1 LFDKLSQLW
10 RRLLFY
16 ARRDRFDHELEE
28 EMRFHFEM
36 KAQENAE
43 AGMEP
48 PEARY
53 AAQRQFGNQTLLLEV
68 SRDMWAVRSIE
79 TLFQDL
85 RYGARMLMKQPGFA
99 LTAILTLGLGV
110 GANTAIFSVINNVLL
125 KPLPY
130 PEPNRIVQTMRR
142 YPQGLGESTSATKFL
157 FLRGQNQT
165 FERLAAHDI
174 LGAGS
179 NLLVGDQVY
188 DVSSLQ
194 VSSDFFPV
202 LGVNP
207 LIGRTFMDAEDQPG
221 GPRVIVISHSLWNRA
236 FQGDR
241 QIAGRTIFLN
251 GEGHTVVGVMP
262 AGFQTMPSADI
273 WIPLRAIFDPGDR
286 SNNFQTLGRL
296 KPGVSPEQAQAD
308 LDRALSVMRK
318 EYPNQMDDNETAGV
332 ARYQDRLVGDAKRP
346 LFLLMGAV
354 GFVLLIACANVANL
368 MLSRAAARGKE
379 MSVRAALGAGRF
391 RLTRQLLTESLLLA
405 VAGAALGL
413 LFAHF
418 GLKSL
423 LALIPDSLPR
433 ASEITI
439 DPLALLFTLGVAATA
454 GIVFG
459 LAPALG
465 AGRLN
470 LAYALREGGGR
481 TSGGASTTRL
491 RNLLVVSEIALSV
504 VLLIGAALLIRT
516 FAKLRNENLGFD
528 PRNTLTLKLSMSD
541 PRYSTT
547 AGSER
552 FFRELFVRLGQ
563 ISGVESA
570 AYVTTLPTELSP
582 DLPVQ
587 IEGRREDATVG
598 ALYKHITPDY
608 FRTMT
613 TPLRQGRQFE
623 ERDGAN
629 APGVVII
636 NELFARKFFPNENP
650 LGRQITIGG
659 NIGADY
665 VDRPREIVGVI
676 GDIKEESIDVPPSPA
691 VYIPLA
697 QRTDRMTRLTNKLIP
712 AVIVVKTRQSFSA
725 LEPAV
730 RAAVRSVAPAQSVSN
745 MRTMEVVLSWSL
757 ARRQFNMLL
766 LSVFAGLALLLSA
779 VGIYGVLSYSVQ
791 LREREIGIRLALGA
805 QARDA
810 LWLIIR
816 QGLGLTLIGV
826 ALGLGGAL
834 ALTRLMK
841 TLLFGVS
848 ATDPLTFAVIASLLA
863 FVALLACWIPA
874 RRATKVD
881 PITAL
886 RSE

>member
-16 ARRDRFDHELEE
+16 LRRDRFDRELEE
-28 EMRFHFEM
+28 EMRFHLEM
-36 KAQENAE
+36 KAEENLA
-43 AGMEP
+43 AGILPE
-48 PEARY
+48 EARC
-53 AAQRQFGNQTLLLEV
+53 AAQRQFGNQTLLREV

-85 RYGARMLMKQPGFA
+85 RYGARMLAKQPGFA

-130 PEPNRIVQTMRR
+130 PEPNRIVKTQRR
-142 YPQGLGESTSATKFL
+142 YPQGMGDSVSATKFL
-157 FLRGQNQT
+157 FLRQENQT
-165 FERLAAHDI
+165 LERLAAYDL

-179 NLLVGDQVY
+179 NLLIGDQVY

-194 VSSDFFPV
+194 VSSDFFPA

-207 LIGRTFMDAEDQPG
+207 LLGRTFMEAEDQPSS
-221 GPRVIVISHSLWNRA
+221 PRVTVISHSLWKRA
-236 FQGDR
+236 FQEDR

-262 AGFQTMPSADI
+262 PGFQTMPSADI
-273 WIPLRAIFDPGDR
+273 WVPLRAIFDPADR
-286 SNNFQTLGRL
+286 GQNFQTLGRL

-308 LDRALSVMRK
+308 LDRALGVMRK

-332 ARYQDRLVGDAKRP
+332 ARYQDRLVGDVKTP

-368 MLSRAAARGKE
+368 MLSRAAARSKE
-379 MSVRAALGAGRF
+379 MSIRAALGAGRV
-391 RLTRQLLTESLLLA
+391 RLARQLLTESLLLA
-405 VAGAALGL
+405 AAGAVLGL
-413 LFAHF
+413 LLAHF

-423 LALIPDSLPR
+423 LTLIPDSLPR

-439 DPLALLFTLGVAATA
+439 DPLALLFTLGVAAMA
-454 GIVFG
+454 GIIFG

-470 LAYALREGGGR
+470 LTPALREGGGR

-491 RNLLVVSEIALSV
+491 RNLLVVSEIALSII
-504 VLLIGAALLIRT
+504 LLIGAALLIRT

-528 PRNTLTLKLSMSD
+528 PRNTLTLKLSLTD

-552 FFRELFVRLGQ
+552 FFRELFVRLSQ

-570 AYVTTLPTELSP
+570 AYVTTLPTERSP
-582 DLPVQ
+582 DLPVK
-587 IEGRREDATVG
+587 IEGQRENAIVDAI
-598 ALYKHITPDY
+598 YKHITPDY
-608 FRTMT
+608 FRAIT

-629 APGVVII
+629 APGVAII

-676 GDIKEESIDVPPSPA
+676 GDIREESIDVPPSPA
-691 VYIPLA
+691 VYVPLA
-697 QRTDRMTRLTNKLIP
+697 QRTDRLTLLTNKLIP
-712 AVIVVKTRQSFSA
+712 AVIVVKTRQNFSG

-730 RAAVRSVAPAQSVSN
+730 REAVRSVDPAQAVSN
-745 MRTMEVVLSWSL
+745 MRTMEGVLSWSL
-757 ARRQFNMLL
+757 AQRQFNMLL

-791 LREREIGIRLALGA
+791 QREREIGIRLALGA

-816 QGLGLTLIGV
+816 QGLTLTLIGV

-848 ATDPLTFAVIASLLA
+848 ATDPLTFIVIASLLT
-863 FVALLACWIPA
+863 FVSLLACWIPA